1 VLAVVFVAILR
12 YGLRIPLRPFFAV
25 TGTLLTVMAVSFA
38 GQGVA
43 ELQAAG
49 WVPATPLNL
58 PALPALGVFPTVQ
71 TLAAQV
77 VVAGAFLAAL
87 AWIFWLSPRP
97 AYRRLRP

>member
-1 VLAVVFVAILR
+1 
-12 YGLRIPLRPFFAV
+12 
-25 TGTLLTVMAVSFA
+25 
-38 GQGVA
+38 
-43 ELQAAG
+43 
-49 WVPATPLNL
+49 VPATPLNL

>member
-1 VLAVVFVAILR
+1 VVFVAIQR

-58 PALPALGVFPTVQ
+58 PALPVLGVFPTVQ
-71 TLAAQV
+71 TLAAQL
-77 VVAGAFLAAL
+77 VVAGAFVAAL
-87 AWIFWLSPRP
+87 GWIFWLSPRP
-97 AYRRLRP
+97 ALRRWGS